1 MRETMQ
7 PDDPG
12 VQLTADEVA
21 FYKRYY
27 ADYTVGRRLACF
39 FVRSLVAL
47 GAICGALGAILGLM
61 VAGTAAWRTWQG
73 HP

>member
-1 MRETMQ
+1 MQ

-12 VQLTADEVA
+12 VQLTPDEVA
-21 FYKRYY
+21 FFKRYY

-39 FVRSLVAL
+39 FMRLFVAV
-47 GAICGALGAILGLM
+47 GAICGAIAAILALATGIMSL
-61 VAGTAAWRTWQG
+61 WRTWQG